1 MVEKVSKSSNFP
13 WIAATLYAQTAWGA
27 YPVLIR
33 YLQTVTLLPS
43 MSLMSLGS
51 FLALFVVG
59 LVYLPR
65 IEWHSFRNKKLLFF
79 ALVVVARG
87 VSNILAARFTLAIY
101 VQLITLL
108 TPFIVALLST
118 AVLREKLPRYT
129 IQAMLISVLGAMML
143 IGGGLVGA
151 DSFPQANR
159 TDWLGIS
166 LALGGSLLLAIY
178 MVAIRGSVKERI
190 RGETMLLVQ
199 LFSLAVATG
208 FISLLFSEDLSRWGS
223 LTPFD
228 WFIFAMVVLGVFTG
242 ANLAQIGSIR
252 HLGAAMVSSTMSWR
266 LVSTLFLA
274 GLLLDERLTSVW
286 QVLGVVIVL
295 TTVTWYLWRQ
305 K

>member
-1 MVEKVSKSSNFP
+1 MIEKAQESSRSP

-129 IQAMLISVLGAMML
+129 IQAMLISVIGAMML

-208 FISLLFSEDLSRWGS
+208 VFSLLVGEDWGRWGS
-223 LTPFD
+223 IQPFD
-228 WFIFAMVVLGVFTG
+228 WFVFGLVVLGVFIG
-242 ANLAQIGSIR
+242 ANLSQIGAIR
-252 HLGAAMVSSTMSWR
+252 HLGAAVVSSTMPWR

-274 GLLLDERLTSVW
+274 ALLLDERLTSVW